1 MMGPPVTVVAALHPR
16 GERQVAVGGSGAS
29 STVITTDAA
38 LGEAR
43 EGSPHTPTSTST
55 VANVGLIE
63 RGVVEPVARHAALEL
78 LVPLLEHLGRLGLL
92 AEALEVDL
100 LGEAVVVGLL
110 GHPGPGDPEQRRLG
124 PDAPLVEELED
135 VGRRRG
141 LVGVQDADAD
151 EADVVA
157 VAGVGDDGP
166 GAALHEEELR
176 PGVGRV
182 GLLMELDVRQ
192 PVDEGV
198 VLLGRA
204 GGSDEG
210 GIGSIGIVLV
220 ILELPQ
226 KLHGI
231 HRLLDGT
238 AGLGPFGHQFG
249 APLARPDEALE
260 LPQPLVVGPAGVVID
275 RRGRRQRFGQRR
287 GVPTAGQRGGVLL
300 PQLPF
305 RLLLGRSRR
314 SHSDTCAIGCAD
326 CFRLQADTTR
336 YQYE

>member
-16 GERQVAVGGSGAS
+16 GERQVAVTAS
-29 STVITTDAA
+29 AVVATDAA
-38 LGEAR
+38 LGETR
-43 EGSPHTPTSTST
+43 EGSPHTTTATRASPSTST
-55 VANVGLIE
+55 VKAGLIE

-78 LVPLLEHLGRLGLL
+78 LVALLEHLGRLGLL

-110 GHPGPGDPEQRRLG
+110 GHPGPGDPEQCRPG

-135 VGRRRG
+135 VGRRRR

-157 VAGVGDDGP
+157 VAGEGDDGP
-166 GAALHEEELR
+166 GAALHQQELR
-176 PGVGRV
+176 PRVGRV

-198 VLLGRA
+198 VLLGCA

-210 GIGSIGIVLV
+210 GIGSSIGSIGLVLLV

-249 APLARPDEALE
+249 RPLARPDEALE
-260 LPQPLVVGPAGVVID
+260 LSESLVVGPAGVVID
-275 RRGRRQRFGQRR
+275 RGR
-287 GVPTAGQRGGVLL
+287 
-300 PQLPF
+300 
-305 RLLLGRSRR
+305 
-314 SHSDTCAIGCAD
+314 
-326 CFRLQADTTR
+326 
-336 YQYE
+336 